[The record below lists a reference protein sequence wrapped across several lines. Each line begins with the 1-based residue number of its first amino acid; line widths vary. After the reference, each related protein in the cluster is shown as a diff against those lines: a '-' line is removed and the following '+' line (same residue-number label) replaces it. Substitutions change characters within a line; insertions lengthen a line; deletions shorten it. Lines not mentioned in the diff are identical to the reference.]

1 MVGIRLNRLRK
12 EKGYS
17 LNKLS
22 ELTGISKSYLSLLE
36 RGIQKNPSIEITEKL
51 AKTLGVNINYLIKP
65 SENEKTRNSMIKFE
79 VILLEDNFDQVK
91 LDQIKQIINLL
102 GKDEKDGNK

>member
-1 MVGIRLNRLRK
+1 MDCNILKRMRK

-36 RGIQKNPSIEITEKL
+36 RGIQKNPSIDITEKI
-51 AKTLGVNINYLIKP
+51 AKALGVNINYLVNPTGVKK
-65 SENEKTRNSMIKFE
+65 SRNSMIKLE
-79 VILLEDNFDQVK
+79 INLLEDSIDQEI
-91 LDQIKQIINLL
+91 LDKIMELISLL
-102 GKDEKDGNK
+102 GNKFKG